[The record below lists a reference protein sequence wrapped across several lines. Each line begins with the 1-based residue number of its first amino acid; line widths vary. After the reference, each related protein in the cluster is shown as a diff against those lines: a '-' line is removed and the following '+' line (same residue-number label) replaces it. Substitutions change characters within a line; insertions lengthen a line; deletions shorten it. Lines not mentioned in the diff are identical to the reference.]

1 MLKILIKAIRI
12 HQWTKNLLL
21 FLPLI
26 LSHRVGEID
35 SLLVCLGGFVAFSFS
50 ASSIYII
57 NDIVDVESDRQD
69 PVKSKRPF
77 ASGRLSSFTGYLLAA
92 SLLVVSMII
101 SYTINQKFLTA
112 VIIYSI
118 LSVSYSTL
126 FKKIF
131 ILDVIL
137 LSAFYTLRIIAGSLA
152 INTEITN
159 WLLAFSLFVF
169 LSLALIKRYS
179 ELQSS
184 IAVAR
189 ERIPGRNYEALDLP
203 LVSMFGAGSGLMSV
217 LVLLLYINDPLVT
230 EKYHTPNWLWGVAVL
245 MLYWIIRIW
254 FLANRGLVQSDPIM
268 FAVKD
273 WPTYVMALFSLG
285 FIYLAI

>member
-1 MLKILIKAIRI
+1 MLKALIKAIRV

-35 SLLVCLGGFVAFSFS
+35 ALLLCLCGFIAFSFA

-57 NDIVDVESDRQD
+57 NDIVDVDADRQD

-77 ASGRLSSFTGYLLAA
+77 ASGQLSPFIGYLLAMG
-92 SLLVVSMII
+92 LLAGAVVIAF
-101 SYTINQKFLTA
+101 TINLQFLA
-112 VIIYSI
+112 VVMVYAI
-118 LSVSYSTL
+118 LSVSYSTV

-131 ILDVIL
+131 ILDVII
-137 LSAFYTLRIIAGSLA
+137 LSAFYTLRIIAGSVA
-152 INTEITN
+152 IDAAITN
-159 WLLAFSLFVF
+159 WLLAFSSFVF
-169 LSLALIKRYS
+169 LSLALIKRHS
-179 ELQSS
+179 ELQGS

-189 ERIPGRNYEALDLP
+189 ERIPGRNYEAMDLP
-203 LVSMFGAGSGLMSV
+203 LVSVFGAGSGLMSV
-217 LVLLLYINDPLVT
+217 LVLLLYINDPLIT
-230 EKYHTPNWLWGVAVL
+230 EKYLTPNWLWGVAVM

-268 FAVKD
+268 FAVRD
-273 WPTYVMALFSLG
+273 WPTYVMAFFSLG
-285 FIYLAI
+285 FIYLAV